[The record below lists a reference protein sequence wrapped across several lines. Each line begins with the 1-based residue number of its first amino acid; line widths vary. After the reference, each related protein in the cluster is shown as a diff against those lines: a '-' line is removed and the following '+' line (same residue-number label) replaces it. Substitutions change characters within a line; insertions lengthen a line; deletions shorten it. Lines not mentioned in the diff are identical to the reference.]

1 MWAYFFATISTP
13 NKFPTRQGTLD
24 VAKRISA
31 RFVRSSLPDWETLK
45 ALIMETL
52 NELLP
57 TNEAAAMLRFA
68 PQTLRKWACYDNGPI
83 RPVRIAGRL
92 RWRTADLLKLMNGEA
107 A

>member
-1 MWAYFFATISTP
+1 
-13 NKFPTRQGTLD
+13 
-24 VAKRISA
+24 
-31 RFVRSSLPDWETLK
+31 
-45 ALIMETL
+45 METIVTTS
-52 NELLP
+52 NDLLP
-57 TNEAAAMLRFA
+57 TNEAAALLRFA